1 MRMIPANGSDQR
13 GLVLIS
19 VFIILSILLVMSISL
34 ITSADTESTVSEN
47 NLLKAQCR
55 FLAQE
60 GLSKA
65 LSLIR
70 EKPDYVSIGE
80 FTDARTWRPSQTG
93 NEVVTRQLEGYA
105 NTVVYGFVALDDDNP
120 ADGYPD
126 RVLCT
131 ARIGWYAE
139 ADIHH
144 RGREVKNGDW
154 ITESV
159 VSLKADVNGLVTG
172 GRPAPF
178 AREITLNNVRP
189 FDGDDPHLYV
199 WK

>member
-1 MRMIPANGSDQR
+1 MRTIPANDTTRR
-13 GLVLIS
+13 GLVLIT
-19 VFIILSILLVMSISL
+19 VFIILSILLVMSVSL
-34 ITSADTESTVSEN
+34 VTSADTESTVSEN
-47 NLLKAQCR
+47 NLLQAQCR
-55 FLAQE
+55 CLALE

-70 EKPDYVSIGE
+70 EKPDYVSTAE
-80 FTDARTWRPSQTG
+80 FTDARTWRPSQMG
-93 NEVVTRQLEGYA
+93 KEVVTKKLEGYT
-105 NTVVYGFVALDDDNP
+105 NTAVYGFLALEDDDP

-154 ITESV
+154 ITEAV
-159 VSLKADVNGLVTG
+159 VSLKADIHGIVTA

-178 AREITLNNVRP
+178 ASAITLKNIRP
-189 FDGDDPHLYV
+189 FDDGDPHLYV
-199 WK
+199 W

>member
-1 MRMIPANGSDQR
+1 MRMISAFDSDQR

-19 VFIILSILLVMSISL
+19 VFIILSILLVMSVSL
-34 ITSADTESTVSEN
+34 VTSADTESTVSEN

-55 FLAQE
+55 FLALE

-65 LSLIR
+65 LSLVR
-70 EKPDYVSIGE
+70 EKPDYISIAE
-80 FTDARTWRPSQTG
+80 FTDASTWRPSRTG
-93 NEVVTRQLEGYA
+93 KEVVTRQLEGYA
-105 NTVVYGFVALDDDNP
+105 NTAVYGFVALDDDDP

-126 RVLCT
+126 QVLCT

-139 ADIHH
+139 ADTHY

-154 ITESV
+154 ITEAV
-159 VSLKADVNGLVTG
+159 VSLKADIHGIITA

-178 AREITLNNVRP
+178 AREITLSNIRP
-189 FDGDDPHLYV
+189 FDDGEPPLYV
-199 WK
+199 W